1 MILILL
7 QGCYNIKEIVKPF
20 LTNKRYNVLITTK
33 ILILL
38 LLRGCYSIK
47 EIAMQFLTD

>member
-38 LLRGCYSIK
+38 LLGGCYNI
-47 EIAMQFLTD
+47 FLMSEFSEY